1 MKHLAIVVIAAMP
14 CMAMAEGVQI
24 EGNVQAKC
32 IIRTDRTGVYGNPT
46 ASKLSALPSDGG
58 VTPIIRYD
66 VALAGYYIARITHP
80 TAFSTSPTLTD
91 TVVWTGGA
99 SVSSVSDPQMS
110 AYNAAKVEYDATT
123 EFNLTVSGT
132 TWFKVDSA
140 AEYGY
145 NKAFPAGTYRAI
157 IQADCIAK

>member
-1 MKHLAIVVIAAMP
+1 MKHLTIIALALLP
-14 CMAMAEGVQI
+14 QVAMADNVQI

-46 ASKLSALPSDGG
+46 ANKLSALPADGG

-66 VALAGYYIARITHP
+66 VALAGYYLARITYP
-80 TAFSTSPTLTD
+80 TSFSTSPTLTD
-91 TVVWTGGA
+91 TVTWTGGA
-99 SVSSVSDPQMS
+99 SVSSVSAAGMS
-110 AYNAAKVEYDATT
+110 AYDAAKVEYDATT
-123 EFNLTVSGT
+123 EFDLTVAGT

-145 NKAFPAGTYRAI
+145 NKAFPAGLYRAI
-157 IQADCIAK
+157 IQAECIAK

>member
-1 MKHLAIVVIAAMP
+1 MKHLAVAVLALLP
-14 CMAMAEGVQI
+14 YMALADGVQI

-32 IIRTDRTGVYGNPT
+32 IIRTDRTGIYGNPI
-46 ASKLSALPSDGG
+46 ASKLSTTPADGG

-91 TVVWTGGA
+91 TVTWTGGA
-99 SVSSVSDPQMS
+99 SVSNVSDPDMS
-110 AYNAAKVEYDATT
+110 AYDADKVEYDATT
-123 EFNLTVSGT
+123 EFDLTVSGT
-132 TWFKVDSA
+132 TFFKVDSA
-140 AEYGY
+140 AEYGF